1 MRVYDKKSSY
11 AIEKNIFF
19 PSNFALPSKV
29 GGDTKIYLMPG
40 GVVPKTKMSTKA
52 TTTQKAVTL
61 YQINGKGEKVAK
73 IGGASNEVEAA
84 LYALRIVNKAVKL
97 GQKAGN
103 HYLRK
108 LNVSKAQEITFPSME
123 KNIFLSSRSVR
134 LGQFVEYAPEVLTAV
149 IEELTAKVI
158 K

>member
-1 MRVYDKKSSY
+1 
-11 AIEKNIFF
+11 
-19 PSNFALPSKV
+19 
-29 GGDTKIYLMPG
+29 MPE
-40 GVVPKTKMSTKA
+40 GVNLKTKMEANTKVN
-52 TTTQKAVTL
+52 QKAVTL

-134 LGQFVEYAPEVLTAV
+134 LGQFVEYSPEVLTAV
-149 IEELTAKVI
+149 IEELTAKSF